1 MYAGLPPPPV
11 TTESMAET
19 EPVEWSIHGTADIS
33 DARRRVA
40 DAASAAGLSPERS
53 ADVALVLSELAT
65 NALEH
70 GSGSTAVV
78 RCGVDDDQFELS
90 VSSAASDDL
99 PERRRDALEPAAGGR
114 GLYIVA
120 RIADS
125 LTVIGA
131 DGQVAVVCR
140 FDLSAGR

>member
-1 MYAGLPPPPV
+1 
-11 TTESMAET
+11 MAET
-19 EPVEWSIHGTADIS
+19 DPVEWSIHGTADIS

-40 DAASAAGLSPERS
+40 DAASSAGLSPERS
-53 ADVALVLSELAT
+53 ADVALVLSELVT
-65 NALEH
+65 NGLEH
-70 GSGSTAVV
+70 GTGSTAVV
-78 RCGVDDDQFELS
+78 RCGVDGDQFALS

-99 PERRRDALEPAAGGR
+99 AHPRRQIPGPAAGGR

-131 DGQVAVVCR
+131 DGRVAVECR